1 MLVARWYFAISL
13 GVLVS
18 ILTEMPTFAAS
29 GSDLVAEGNRAYRD
43 GKYDEA
49 LEAYEKAS
57 VDVPESPRIY
67 FNKGASEYMKGD
79 YKKAADLFEKAA
91 LKTKDLAFEAR
102 SQYNLGNS
110 LFRESERQ
118 RDSDLQKSLKMLE
131 KSIIQYQKAMK
142 LDPSIKDAAHNIEIA
157 RLTMKQVLDEIKK
170 QQEEA
175 KEHQEKSKALAD
187 TLKDLIQ
194 RQEKLAED
202 TKGLEGEKKRNA
214 DSGNLRDR
222 SRELATDQN
231 NLKNETEKVAEQM
244 DAHQGHHGT
253 SSTKG
258 KEHLERAV
266 SEQGAAEEELQK
278 ENLASAHGAQQN
290 AAMEMKKALE
300 AMSDGGDRENQ
311 QQNEREQEEQQGA
324 NQQQQPDTP
333 SKPEGQEPEQ
343 QQKAMAQR
351 DETAHDILDEERENR
366 EQRQIRVRGGYR
378 PVEKDW

>member
-1 MLVARWYFAISL
+1 MSVARLFFAISL
-13 GVLVS
+13 GMLVLMWTTIPS
-18 ILTEMPTFAAS
+18 FAAS
-29 GSDLVAEGNRAYRD
+29 TSDLVAEGNRAYRG

-57 VDVPESPRIY
+57 VDAPESPHIY

-91 LKTKDLAFEAR
+91 LKSKDLAFEAR

-110 LFRESERQ
+110 LFRENERQ

-131 KSIIQYQKAMK
+131 KSIIHYQKAMK

-175 KEHQEKSKALAD
+175 KEHQEKSKKLAD

-202 TKGLEGEKKRNA
+202 TKGLEGEKKRNT

-222 SRELATDQN
+222 SHELATDQN
-231 NLKNETEKVAEQM
+231 NLKRETEKVAKQM
-244 DAHQGHHGT
+244 DTHQGQHGT

-266 SEQGAAEEELQK
+266 SEQSEAEERLQK
-278 ENLASAHGAQQN
+278 EKLASAYRAQQN
-290 AAMEMKKALE
+290 AAKEMKKALE
-300 AMSDGGDRENQ
+300 AMSGGGEGNP
-311 QQNEREQEEQQGA
+311 QQNEREQEEQQGV
-324 NQQQQPDTP
+324 NQQQQPGTP
-333 SKPEGQEPEQ
+333 SKPEGEEPEQ
-343 QQKAMAQR
+343 EQKAVAQR

-366 EQRQIRVRGGYR
+366 EQRQIRVPGGYR